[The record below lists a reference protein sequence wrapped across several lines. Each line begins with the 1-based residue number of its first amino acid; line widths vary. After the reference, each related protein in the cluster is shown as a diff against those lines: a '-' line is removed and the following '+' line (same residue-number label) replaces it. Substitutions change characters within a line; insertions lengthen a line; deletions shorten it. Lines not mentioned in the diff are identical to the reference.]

1 MIRVAI
7 SGASG
12 RMGRLATQLVNDE
25 ADLKLHAA
33 LDSKSS
39 LESMLGASV
48 LLDFTTPDAS
58 GPLIDFACENGLK
71 VVIGTSGWDENRV
84 SALSKRVMQLNNGSA
99 AIVVP
104 NFSIG
109 SMLMQMFSAAA
120 ARFYQQVEIV
130 ESHWPGKLDSPSG
143 TAVRTAERIRDSRA
157 ADITPLIP
165 GVGQLARG
173 EIVAGVPIHSLRM
186 GGFSAQQ
193 QVLFGDGSDRLTI
206 AHEALS
212 LEAYSAGIL
221 LCLRAAPQHRGVS
234 VGLET
239 LLPDVKS

>member
-7 SGASG
+7 SGSSG

-33 LDSKSS
+33 MDSKSAY
-39 LESMLGASV
+39 ESMLGANV
-48 LLDFTTPDAS
+48 LLDLTTPDAS
-58 GPLIDFACENGLK
+58 GPLVDFACENGLK
-71 VVIGTSGWDENRV
+71 VVIGTSGWSENRV
-84 SALSKRVMQLNNGSA
+84 AALSKRVSELNNGSA
-99 AIVVP
+99 VIVVP

-120 ARFYQQVEIV
+120 ARFYQQVEII

-143 TAVRTAERIRDSRA
+143 TAVRTAERIRESRA
-157 ADITPLIP
+157 DDIAPLIP
-165 GVGQLARG
+165 GVGQQARG

-193 QVLFGDGSDRLTI
+193 QVLFGDGADRLTI
-206 AHEALS
+206 THEALT
-212 LEAYSAGIL
+212 LDAYAAGIL

-234 VGLET
+234 VGLDT
-239 LLPDVKS
+239 LLPDLKS

>member
-33 LDSKSS
+33 IDSKSPP
-39 LESMLGASV
+39 ETMLGASV
-48 LLDFTTPDAS
+48 LLDLTNPDVS
-58 GPLIDFACENGLK
+58 GSLVDFACENGLK
-71 VVIGTSGWDENRV
+71 VVIGTSGWNENRV
-84 SALSKRVMQLNNGSA
+84 AELSKRVSELNNGSA
-99 AIVVP
+99 VLVVP

-109 SMLMQMFSAAA
+109 SMLMQMFAEAA
-120 ARFYQQVEIV
+120 ARFYQQVEII

-143 TAVRTAERIRDSRA
+143 TAVRTAERIRGSRA
-157 ADITPLIP
+157 DEIAPLIP
-165 GVGQLARG
+165 GVGQPARG

-193 QVLFGDGSDRLTI
+193 QVLFGDGADRLTI
-206 AHEALS
+206 THEALS
-212 LEAYSAGIL
+212 LDSYTAGML
-221 LCLRAAPQHRGVS
+221 LCLRAAPKHRGVT
-234 VGLET
+234 VGLES
-239 LLPDVKS
+239 LLPDMKQ

>member
-7 SGASG
+7 SGATG
-12 RMGRLATQLVNDE
+12 RMGRLASQLVNDE

-33 LDSKSS
+33 MDSKSS
-39 LESMLGASV
+39 PEMMLGANV
-48 LLDFTTPDAS
+48 LLDLTTPDATDD
-58 GPLIDFACENGLK
+58 LVDFACENGLK
-71 VVIGTSGWDENRV
+71 AVIGTSGWNENRIA
-84 SALSKRVMQLNNGSA
+84 ALTKRVEQLNNGSA

-109 SMLMQMFSAAA
+109 SMLMQMFASAA

-130 ESHWPGKLDSPSG
+130 ESHWPGKVDSPSG

-157 ADITPLIP
+157 EGISPLISS
-165 GVGQLARG
+165 VGQAARG

-193 QVLFGDGSDRLTI
+193 QVIFGDGSDRLSIT
-206 AHEALS
+206 HEALN
-212 LEAYSAGIL
+212 LDAYAAGIL
-221 LCLRAAPQHRGVS
+221 LCLRAAPQHRGVT

-239 LLPDVKS
+239 LLPDART

>member
-25 ADLKLHAA
+25 AGLKLHAA
-33 LDSKSS
+33 LDSKTSP
-39 LESMLGASV
+39 EMMLGATV
-48 LLDFTTPDAS
+48 LLDLTAPAAS
-58 GPLIDFACENGLK
+58 GSLVDFACENGLK
-71 VVIGTSGWDENRV
+71 VVIGTSGWNENRV
-84 SALSKRVMQLNNGSA
+84 AALSKRVAELNNGAA

-109 SMLMQMFSAAA
+109 SMLMQMFATAA
-120 ARFYQQVEIV
+120 ARFYQQVEII

-143 TAVRTAERIRDSRA
+143 TAVRTAERIRDSRGE
-157 ADITPLIP
+157 DIAPLIP
-165 GVGQLARG
+165 GVGQQARG
-173 EIVAGVPIHSLRM
+173 EMVAGVPIHSLRM

-193 QVLFGDGSDRLTI
+193 QVIFGDGADRLSI
-206 AHEALS
+206 AHEAIS
-212 LEAYSAGIL
+212 LDAYAAGIL
-221 LCLRAAPQHRGVS
+221 LCLRAAPQHRGVT

-239 LLPDVKS
+239 LLPDLRL

>member
-12 RMGRLATQLVNDE
+12 RMGMLATQLVNDE

-33 LDSKSS
+33 LDSKSA
-39 LESMLGASV
+39 LETMLGANV
-48 LLDFTTPDAS
+48 LLDLTTPDAS
-58 GPLIDFACENGLK
+58 EPLVDFACENGLK
-71 VVIGTSGWDENRV
+71 VVIGTSGWSENRV
-84 SALSKRVMQLNNGSA
+84 AALSKRVAELNNGSA

-109 SMLMQMFSAAA
+109 AMLMQMFSAAA
-120 ARFYQQVEIV
+120 ARFYQQVEII
-130 ESHWPGKLDSPSG
+130 EAHWPGKLDSPSG
-143 TAVRTAERIRDSRA
+143 TAVRTAERIRESRA
-157 ADITPLIP
+157 GEIAPLIP
-165 GVGQLARG
+165 GVGQQARG

-206 AHEALS
+206 THEALN
-212 LEAYSAGIL
+212 LDAYAAGIL

-234 VGLET
+234 VGLDT
-239 LLPDVKS
+239 LLPDLKS